1 MSQPERDSS
10 KLRVTTQAL
19 YGTGQFV
26 DSVSGTVLGT
36 FLLFYLTAVC
46 GLSGSL
52 TGASLFVALMVD
64 AFVDPFVGSISDNMQ
79 SRLGRRHVFMF
90 ASFLPMLVGLGMLFS
105 VPAGLGGWPL
115 FFYVTGMA
123 LILRFGLS
131 AYIVPYIALGAELT
145 DDYLQRSH
153 VIAWRS
159 AFSVPATIIPL
170 VLGYTVFLGGKAGLF
185 NRAAYV
191 PLGWTCALILCV
203 FGAIAA
209 FGTLGS
215 INRLHKAAPNIDHP
229 LRRFVRELP
238 EVFRNRSFIIL
249 FSTVLIFFIAQG
261 TAGVLALHAGKFF
274 WKLSVPHIQLLGILG
289 ALFLMVGIPLVAVL
303 GPHVEKKTMT
313 LWSLAYIVVSQAG
326 LPLLLIWGVIPM
338 HETTIVWVLG
348 INSLIGSTSV
358 TFLAIAF
365 QSMMADA
372 ADEHELLFGARREGL
387 YFSGITFSAKAA
399 SGIGSFLAGVALDV
413 IRFPV
418 DIANKGGENIHL
430 LPSVVNDLGIVSGV
444 LPAAMTAICILI
456 NSLYRID
463 RHEHARIQGE
473 LAARRAAPPV
483 AVTDKIAMP
492 EAIP

>member
-1 MSQPERDSS
+1 MAQAERDSS
-10 KLRVTTQAL
+10 RLSVGVQAI

-26 DSVSGTVLGT
+26 DSVSGTALAT

-79 SRLGRRHVFMF
+79 SRWGRRHIFMF
-90 ASFLPMLVGLGMLFS
+90 ASFPLMFIGLGMLFT
-105 VPAGLGGWPL
+105 VPTSLNGIPL
-115 FFYVTGMA
+115 FIYVTAMA
-123 LILRFGLS
+123 LVLRFGLS
-131 AYIVPYIALGAELT
+131 AYIVPYIALGAELS

-153 VIAWRS
+153 IIAWRS
-159 AFSVPATIIPL
+159 AFSVPATIVPI
-170 VLGYTVFLGGKAGLF
+170 VLGYSVFFAGKSGLF

-191 PLGWTCALILCV
+191 PYGWSCAAILCI

-215 INRLHKAAPNIDHP
+215 INRLHKTTPSTDHP
-229 LRRFVRELP
+229 LRRMVREVP

-249 FSTVLIFFIAQG
+249 FSTVLLFFVAQG
-261 TAGVLALHAGKFF
+261 TAGALGLHGAKFF
-274 WKLSVPHIQLLGILG
+274 WKLSVANIQLLSVVG
-289 ALFLMVGIPLVAVL
+289 ALALLIGIHLVAVL
-303 GPHVEKKTMT
+303 GPYVEKKTMT
-313 LWSLAYIVVSQAG
+313 LWSLAYIVITQAG
-326 LPLLLIWGVIPM
+326 LPILRTMGVIPGD
-338 HETTIVWVLG
+338 ERTIMTILL
-348 INSLIGSTSV
+348 INSLIASTAI

-399 SGIGSFLAGVALDV
+399 SGIGSFIAGIALDL
-413 IRFPV
+413 IHFPV
-418 DIANKGGENIHL
+418 DIANKGGDNVHIAA
-430 LPSVVNDLGIVSGV
+430 STVNDLGIVYGV
-444 LPAAMTAICILI
+444 GPAAMTAVCILI
-456 NSLYRID
+456 NAMYRID
-463 RHEHARIQGE
+463 RHEHARIQAE
-473 LAARRAAPPV
+473 LTARRATPPV

-492 EAIP
+492 ESIP